1 MNHPEVIRFLAAHHG
16 VASVDQLRGLNF
28 GKHALVRARRQGLLV
43 SPARGV
49 VALAGRELSF
59 EGRAVVAQL
68 AAGGEAFVSGPSAG
82 VLHGLRG
89 MPTSRIEVS
98 IKQTRRVDLPAW
110 CRVFRTSWIDEERD
124 VIVRADGLRVASP
137 LRMMF
142 GLAAQ
147 FNQHRFER
155 AAEDVWH
162 KNLVTPAE
170 AADYLA
176 DIRRSGRTGVTRFE
190 KWLEKTS
197 VRTRPS
203 HSGLELDFVDMID
216 RVGLPT
222 PKRQHPLLLATGR
235 VDPPRPRVARR
246 SGSPSNPV
254 IPGGTAVTSVNGS
267 IRPGT
272 EPVTSSDGESFV
284 TTRRRSGIPCGTA
297 RELLAIYRRRIADL
311 RGSVES

>member
-1 MNHPEVIRFLAAHHG
+1 MNHPEVIRFLVAHHG

-110 CRVFRTSWIDEERD
+110 CRVFRTSWINEERD
-124 VIVRADGLRVASP
+124 VIVRVDGLRVASP

-203 HSGLELDFVDMID
+203 QSGLELDFVDMID

-222 PKRQHPLLLATGR
+222 PKRQHPLLLATGELIHLDLAWPDATAR
-235 VDPPRPRVARR
+235 RRTRSFLVARR
-246 SGSPSNPV
+246 
-254 IPGGTAVTSVNGS
+254 
-267 IRPGT
+267 
-272 EPVTSSDGESFV
+272 
-284 TTRRRSGIPCGTA
+284 
-297 RELLAIYRRRIADL
+297 
-311 RGSVES
+311 

>member
-1 MNHPEVIRFLAAHHG
+1 M
-16 VASVDQLRGLNF
+16 
-28 GKHALVRARRQGLLV
+28 
-43 SPARGV
+43 
-49 VALAGRELSF
+49 
-59 EGRAVVAQL
+59 
-68 AAGGEAFVSGPSAG
+68 SGPSAG

-137 LRMMF
+137 LRMLF

-176 DIRRSGRTGVTRFE
+176 EIRRSGRTGVTRFE

-203 HSGLELDFVDMID
+203 QRLS
-216 RVGLPT
+216 
-222 PKRQHPLLLATGR
+222 
-235 VDPPRPRVARR
+235 
-246 SGSPSNPV
+246 SS
-254 IPGGTAVTSVNGS
+254 TSL
-267 IRPGT
+267 T
-272 EPVTSSDGESFV
+272 
-284 TTRRRSGIPCGTA
+284 
-297 RELLAIYRRRIADL
+297 
-311 RGSVES
+311 